1 MTSEPPLALRPA
13 GSRGPGL
20 ELCHRSRL
28 YAENGELVLRTRT
41 RTLRLAGIARAV
53 FIDTAGQDRGERM
66 GPQISGSWGEVQL
79 QDAAGALIGRFAIE
93 DWLPESPVLPKRSV
107 QGEQLLARTGVTYL
121 LRSAGIPIDVV
132 RDWQDPRVAPPAPG
146 RGWGRADR
154 ARNLGP
160 GRAFPSW
167 YWTTRLLAGAIWF
180 VTFTLIVFSGS
191 ERPGLVLVSA
201 VAAFAAPV
209 TRLALRAWTRFR
221 LRRYDPAVR
230 ERIGPAPA
238 EDTGATVRFR
248 ERAELRV
255 QERDLVLRDLGGQ
268 EYWFPLAGPHALTS
282 LTLVRDRAGTP
293 IGAELRGPEDQV
305 RAVLPWQ
312 AWFGGEGGAD
322 GWSRLR
328 RSSRLRVSERSL
340 SSKGRWPKTPVLG
353 SRPVPDSPS
362 TARAVSRF
370 PSTIAGVS
378 STAVMALG
386 SFFSLTWGV
395 RIEDAHPGAGVA
407 VMILGALGAVLQATP
422 YALHQLTS
430 RTRLD
435 RPTAEART
443 RTEQA
448 A

>member
-1 MTSEPPLALRPA
+1 MTSEPALALRPA

-28 YAENGELVLRTRT
+28 HVENGELVLRTRT
-41 RTLRLAGIARAV
+41 RTLRLAGIERAV

-66 GPQISGSWGEVQL
+66 GPTISGSWGEVQL
-79 QDAAGALIGRFAIE
+79 QDGRGTLIGRFAIE

-107 QGEQLLARTGVTYL
+107 QGEQLLARTGVTHL
-121 LRSAGIPIDVV
+121 LRSAGIPIHVV
-132 RDWQDPRVAPPAPG
+132 RDWKDPRVA
-146 RGWGRADR
+146 RGAGGLTRR
-154 ARNLGP
+154 TRNLGP
-160 GRAFPSW
+160 GKAFPSW
-167 YWTTRLLAGAIWF
+167 YWTTRLLAGAVWF

-191 ERPGLVLVSA
+191 ERPALVLVSA
-201 VAAFAAPV
+201 VAAFVAPV
-209 TRLALRAWTRFR
+209 ARLALRAWTRWR
-221 LRRYDPAVR
+221 LRRYDPVVR

-238 EDTGATVRFR
+238 EDAGATPRFR

-268 EYWFPLAGPHALTS
+268 EYWFPLTGPHALTT
-282 LTLVRDRAGTP
+282 LTLVRDRAGAP
-293 IGAELRGPEDQV
+293 VGAELRGPGDQV
-305 RAVLPWQ
+305 RAVLPWGP
-312 AWFGGEGGAD
+312 WFAGEGGAD

-328 RSSRLRVSERSL
+328 RSTRLHVTERSL
-340 SSKGRWPKTPVLG
+340 SGKGTWPKTPVLG
-353 SRPVPDSPS
+353 SRPIPDSAS

-370 PSTIAGVS
+370 PGTIAGVS

-386 SFFSLTWGV
+386 SFFSLTWGI
-395 RIEDAHPGAGVA
+395 RIEDAHPGAGA
-407 VMILGALGAVLQATP
+407 GATALTLGALGAVLQAIP

-435 RPTAEART
+435 RPSPGART